1 MDIILI
7 SNINIYRSTSKRNYN
22 KYKEILRLEK
32 ELLAQ
37 PNLYL
42 LGNDLNEMLSEYYNQ
57 ERSHQMAFIV
67 FQAMA
72 VEAFLNEY
80 ITLRLGKSYF
90 ESMDKLSPTDKLLI
104 ACKLITGKDFPKDVH
119 AYALLRNTLK
129 YRNELVHFKSKE
141 IDIQEFINNNKE
153 ISEKEIDDI
162 SMTYDK
168 IVEQLNL
175 LDNNFDNKYLE
186 PVPDDFWNIKY

>member
-1 MDIILI
+1 MDNILI

-22 KYKEILRLEK
+22 KYKEVLKLEK
-32 ELLAQ
+32 ALLSQ
-37 PNLYL
+37 PNLFL
-42 LGNDLNEMLSEYYNQ
+42 LGNDLHEMLSEYYNQ

-104 ACKLITGKDFPKDVH
+104 ACRIITGKEFPKDVH

-141 IDIQEFINNNKE
+141 IDIQEFINRNNE
-153 ISEKEIDDI
+153 ISEKEIDGI

-175 LDNNFDNKYLE
+175 LDSSFDSKYLE